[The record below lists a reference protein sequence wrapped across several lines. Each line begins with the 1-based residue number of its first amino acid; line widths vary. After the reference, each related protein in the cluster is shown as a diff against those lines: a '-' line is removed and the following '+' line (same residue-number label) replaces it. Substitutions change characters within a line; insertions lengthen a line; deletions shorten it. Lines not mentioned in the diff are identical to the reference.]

1 MKDCTEG
8 KLDESLAFA
17 KERKDD
23 SLQKCI
29 DRLKQVEKNYNEP
42 PLCEND
48 RLIDTNLFTDF
59 APHSFYFVRVDKETQ
74 KMISNGGIIFHGKH
88 DNGGDG
94 SAPTFSVSLTPCN
107 GWQIH
112 T

>member
-1 MKDCTEG
+1 MNDCTNV
-8 KLDESLAFA
+8 KLEETLAFA

-29 DRLKQVEKNYNEP
+29 DRLKQVEKNYK
-42 PLCEND
+42 ENGQD
-48 RLIDTNLFTDF
+48 IDTQIFIDF
-59 APHSFYFVRVDKETQ
+59 APYSFYFCRVNYKNGRDYKPEY
-74 KMISNGGIIFHGKH
+74 ISNGGIIFHGKH

>member
-1 MKDCTEG
+1 MVMTDYTEG
-8 KLDESLAFA
+8 KLAIELEFA
-17 KERKDD
+17 KSINDD

-29 DRLKQVEKNYNEP
+29 DRLKKTDEEHP
-42 PLCEND
+42 EW
-48 RLIDTNLFTDF
+48 DTDLFTDF
-59 APHSFYFVRVDKETQ
+59 APHSFYFNKYEKVTGRRVY
-74 KMISNGGIIFHGKH
+74 NGGIIFHGKH

-94 SAPTFSVSLTPCN
+94 GAPTFSISLTPCN